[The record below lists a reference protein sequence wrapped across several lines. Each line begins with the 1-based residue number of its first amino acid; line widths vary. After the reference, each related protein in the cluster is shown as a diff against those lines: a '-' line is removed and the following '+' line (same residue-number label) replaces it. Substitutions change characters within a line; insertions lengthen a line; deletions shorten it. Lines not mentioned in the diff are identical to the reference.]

1 MDDLKVKLNELLK
14 QLTTLTESLKD
25 EPNTPNTPSSGSTNG
40 NKDLESIAKK
50 LGEIIAAATSG
61 ASGGSSEVLTQ
72 LISIL
77 GPSLA
82 DIVKKLMDRLMQDT
96 ESFIVRP
103 VIGTT
108 NELNFTDNSFGLPG
122 TNELTLPKGSFVDYK
137 VATDLCDEII
147 SLKFDV
153 KAERLNEDIERVEVR
168 LLDKDLEKIGTDD
181 SARAGKEHEGE
192 AIPPTSEQNNE
203 NDEWTLTMGVKVKW
217 AEVLKNAGEFILQ
230 VTVIDDNGNKHISIH
245 KVNFVEVLLD
255 DKKFKSVVRRKE
267 LTDAVLKYLQEN
279 VSGLTAGKVKKLMQ
293 ELLSQSSDSVKDAG
307 KNENVKTPENSS
319 PRKESMP
326 SPLDSSTKTLIDS
339 LTPISGPIH
348 GSMGPANSY
357 KIGKTEDGRDIYL
370 HIGFNGR
377 TWTTIG

>member
-14 QLTTLTESLKD
+14 QLTTLTESLEN
-25 EPNTPNTPSSGSTNG
+25 EPNTPNTPSSASTND

-153 KAERLNEDIERVEVR
+153 KAE
-168 LLDKDLEKIGTDD
+168 
-181 SARAGKEHEGE
+181 
-192 AIPPTSEQNNE
+192 
-203 NDEWTLTMGVKVKW
+203 
-217 AEVLKNAGEFILQ
+217 
-230 VTVIDDNGNKHISIH
+230 
-245 KVNFVEVLLD
+245 
-255 DKKFKSVVRRKE
+255 
-267 LTDAVLKYLQEN
+267 
-279 VSGLTAGKVKKLMQ
+279 
-293 ELLSQSSDSVKDAG
+293 
-307 KNENVKTPENSS
+307 
-319 PRKESMP
+319 
-326 SPLDSSTKTLIDS
+326 
-339 LTPISGPIH
+339 
-348 GSMGPANSY
+348 
-357 KIGKTEDGRDIYL
+357 
-370 HIGFNGR
+370 
-377 TWTTIG
+377 

>member
-1 MDDLKVKLNELLK
+1 MDDLKVKLDELLK
-14 QLTTLTESLKD
+14 QLTTLTESLQGQS
-25 EPNTPNTPSSGSTNG
+25 NATPSTSNNNTKASQ
-40 NKDLESIAKK
+40 DLAAIAKK
-50 LGEIIAAATSG
+50 IGEIIAAATSG

-72 LISIL
+72 LISVL

-82 DIVKKLMDRLMQDT
+82 DVVKKLMDRLMQDT

-108 NELNFTDNSFGLPG
+108 NELNFTDNSIGLPG
-122 TNELTLPKGSFVDYK
+122 TNEMTLPKGSFVDYK
-137 VATDLCDEII
+137 VPTDLCDDIV

-181 SARAGKEHEGE
+181 SARAGKKHEGDD
-192 AIPPTSEQNNE
+192 IPPTSEQNNE

-217 AEVLKNAGEFILQ
+217 AEILKNAGEFILQ
-230 VTVIDDNGNKHISIH
+230 VTVIDDNDNKHISIH
-245 KVNFVEVLLD
+245 KVNFVEVILD
-255 DKKFKSVVRRKE
+255 DKNFKSVVRRKE
-267 LTDAVLKYLQEN
+267 LTDAVLKYLQDN

-293 ELLSQSSDSVKDAG
+293 ELLSQSSD
-307 KNENVKTPENSS
+307 NVKGALKSDAVKASEEPALKREQKSIL
-319 PRKESMP
+319 
-326 SPLDSSTKTLIDS
+326 LDSSTQTLIDNLS
-339 LTPISGPIH
+339 PISGSIH